1 MARDPATR
9 QFPKKP
15 PKNSSAQMLVSAWAF
30 KVALNLRPSPEV
42 RKVNVCGL
50 NLARMMATG
59 NVTDGYSNVQ
69 SNLNS

>member
-1 MARDPATR
+1 
-9 QFPKKP
+9 
-15 PKNSSAQMLVSAWAF
+15 MLVSAWAF